1 MLKECKKRIK
11 KVLRK
16 MSKTVMV
23 LQVSNVTEKDI
34 QIGLGQ
40 AFTDFCMK
48 YKGAGITASVLK
60 EESAEKVIEF
70 INEEEK

>member
-1 MLKECKKRIK
+1 
-11 KVLRK
+11 
-16 MSKTVMV
+16 MV
-23 LQVSNVTEKDI
+23 LEVSNVTEGDI

-60 EESAEKVIEF
+60 EESAEQVIEF